1 MSRNYY
7 MSRYYDWRIETFSVF
22 RCSEY
27 CRYGEMESVGCPYWS
42 STELNKSGVFWTN
55 LACTSGA
62 SNRSPPNLGARVHL
76 CDRKCHTSRSAV
88 LRHNPDRS
96 LPWGNKLLGWGGL
109 ICMSKYASKS
119 SLMNET
125 DKSGNRTLAN
135 LLLVN
140 MALIV
145 HIQIFG
151 G

>member
-1 MSRNYY
+1 
-7 MSRYYDWRIETFSVF
+7 
-22 RCSEY
+22 
-27 CRYGEMESVGCPYWS
+27 
-42 STELNKSGVFWTN
+42 
-55 LACTSGA
+55 
-62 SNRSPPNLGARVHL
+62 
-76 CDRKCHTSRSAV
+76 
-88 LRHNPDRS
+88 
-96 LPWGNKLLGWGGL
+96 
-109 ICMSKYASKS
+109 MSKYASKS